1 VVVIPPRPRAPL
13 GAAGNV
19 AIPTRGPDGVRH
31 TILVDSVDA
40 QLVWNLRAA
49 YNVAALNCNGPA
61 YGEIVD
67 NYRAFLKSHAKPL
80 ARANAG
86 VDATFKAKYG
96 AKDYIRTRE
105 TYMTQVYNY
114 FAYPPTL
121 THFCDAALVMS
132 RESASVKPADLPDFS
147 KRSFAAFAQVY
158 EDFYRAYEAY
168 RVELA
173 DWEAKYGTPGA
184 APQRAGTQ

>member
-1 VVVIPPRPRAPL
+1 
-13 GAAGNV
+13 
-19 AIPTRGPDGVRH
+19 
-31 TILVDSVDA
+31 
-40 QLVWNLRAA
+40 VWNLRAA

-61 YGEIVD
+61 YVEIAD

-132 RESASVKPADLPDFS
+132 RESAAIKAADCPIFPSAALPIFRASMKTSIAPMNNTVSNWPNGRPSMAPRRAKAQPRHQLTWAWEGRDFS
-147 KRSFAAFAQVY
+147 GLTKFS
-158 EDFYRAYEAY
+158 
-168 RVELA
+168 LP
-173 DWEAKYGTPGA
+173 TPW
-184 APQRAGTQ
+184 RFR

>member
-1 VVVIPPRPRAPL
+1 MIPPRPKAPF

-19 AIPTRGPDGVRH
+19 SIPSIGADGVRH
-31 TILVDSVDA
+31 TILVDSVDS

-61 YGEIVD
+61 YVEIAD

-132 RESASVKPADLPDFS
+132 RESAAIKAADLPDFS
-147 KRSFAAFAQVY
+147 KRSFANFSRVY
-158 EDFYRAYEAY
+158 ENFYRAYEQY

-173 DWEAKYGTPGA
+173 EWEAKYGTPGA
-184 APQRAGTQ
+184 PKPSLGTN